1 MTTKKHNSKS
11 KRKRDH
17 LEHTRRPSGTQYKKI
32 PSTLQPIKVQC
43 LEPRFTKYNSTINL
57 RLCKSR
63 LSFLGRMALQLGKIG
78 KGSHLSLWP
87 RLRWL
92 QRTRGLWYSVKR
104 CLCIQLRSS
113 ILNRVAEFWSKRA
126 ISRIIIKYQWPT

>member
-1 MTTKKHNSKS
+1 M
-11 KRKRDH
+11 
-17 LEHTRRPSGTQYKKI
+17 
-32 PSTLQPIKVQC
+32 QC
-43 LEPRFTKYNSTINL
+43 LEPRFTKHNSTINL

-92 QRTRGLWYSVKR
+92 QRARGLWYSVKR
-104 CLCIQLRSS
+104 CLCVQLRSS
-113 ILNRVAEFWSKRA
+113 ILNRVADILVEEGDLSNHHQVSMADMICKYDHNHVTLVIYQRDDTQFLTS
-126 ISRIIIKYQWPT
+126 ISYLSLSIIKLS